1 MTFSYQ
7 FTDSNNCMNIISD
20 SIFVNPPPS
29 ISIVDFD
36 VCANDSA
43 FALSS
48 GYPMGG
54 IYSGSGI
61 SNGIFDPSLIND
73 SSSIYTYVYTD
84 SNNCTST
91 DTAVIRVNSL
101 PIVQL
106 ILPNEICPNASILN
120 LNGGIPVGG
129 TYSGVGVIG
138 NDFDP
143 SLSGTNNAII
153 NYSYTDS
160 NNCTVN
166 VSNSIFVFP
175 SSSINISGDTDLCV
189 GSSTTLVA
197 SGADYY
203 IWNNVDTSN
212 LINISPTSNANYS
225 LISYDTNGCQYTDSV
240 LVKVN
245 PIPSL
250 TIYGPDTICQDSIA
264 IFQALTSASSF
275 FWNTNDTTPI
285 ISVGPYP
292 VGSQLVFSV
301 GITDTNGCTNNDF
314 TTLHVQQCSLSKI
327 NDKEK
332 GDVLVFPN
340 PNYGEFYV
348 ELVNLNSLTK
358 QIQLIDITGK
368 IVSNQLT
375 SCENCTLSYQNISSG
390 IYFLSIKSRNFNI
403 TKKLIVKQ

>member
-1 MTFSYQ
+1 
-7 FTDSNNCMNIISD
+7 
-20 SIFVNPPPS
+20 
-29 ISIVDFD
+29 
-36 VCANDSA
+36 
-43 FALSS
+43 
-48 GYPMGG
+48 MGG